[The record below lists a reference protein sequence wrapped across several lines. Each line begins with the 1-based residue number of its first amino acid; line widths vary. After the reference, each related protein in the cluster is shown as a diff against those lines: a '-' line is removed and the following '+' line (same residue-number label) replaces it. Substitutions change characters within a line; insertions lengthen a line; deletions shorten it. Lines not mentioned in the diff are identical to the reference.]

1 MKNSIVLSVFD
12 GHGGKILAEYCS
24 SNIVE
29 MLDAILLKK
38 LKNRSDKDNIESI
51 IVEAMKEAYVKL

>member
-1 MKNSIVLSVFD
+1 MSVFD

-29 MLDAILLKK
+29 MIDEILLKK
-38 LKNRSDKDNIESI
+38 LQCMSDKDNFDD
-51 IVEAMKEAYVKL
+51 VVVDALKEVYVKL